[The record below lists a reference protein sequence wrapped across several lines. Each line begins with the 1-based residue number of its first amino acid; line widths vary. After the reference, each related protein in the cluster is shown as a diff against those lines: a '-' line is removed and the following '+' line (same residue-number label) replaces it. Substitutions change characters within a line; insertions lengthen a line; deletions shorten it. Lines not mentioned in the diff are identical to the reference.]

1 MGLKDVAKR
10 LAHSIGVEIRRVK
23 PPRPMTEQWTL
34 DPAEAAD
41 LDAHLLS
48 FARLHPHDCEPWSNP
63 ERARTYLTPKRIAS
77 YHDLLSTCGREGI
90 RFDGCAVADVGSGT
104 GYLLRLIHAA
114 APSASLVGFDTYRE
128 ITELA
133 RHLCPAARFH
143 ERDLFSLDG
152 QDLGEFDVVICM
164 EVLEHMI
171 DPEEALKRLLRMA
184 KPGGRLVLTVPNG
197 RTDTF
202 PPLELYPN
210 GTGYW
215 GHINFWSPESWRL
228 WLARN
233 LDGRGLCC
241 GSLLTGE
248 NYAIVQSAPPQ
259 GDIAAG

>member
-10 LAHSIGVEIRRVK
+10 LARSMGVEIRRVK
-23 PPRPMTEQWTL
+23 PPGPTIAQWTL
-34 DPAEAAD
+34 DPTEAAE
-41 LDAHLLS
+41 LDARLLS
-48 FARLHPHDCEPWSNP
+48 FARLHPYDCEPWSKP

-77 YHDLLSTCGREGI
+77 YHDLLSTCARQGI
-90 RFDGCAVADVGSGT
+90 AFDGRSVADVGSGT

-114 APSASLVGFDTYRE
+114 APSASLAGFDTYRE

-133 RHLCPAARFH
+133 RHLCPAACFH

-152 QDLGEFDVVICM
+152 QDLGAFDVVICM

-171 DPEEALKRLLRMA
+171 DPEEALRQLLRMA
-184 KPGGRLVLTVPNG
+184 TPGGQLLLTVPNG
-197 RTDTF
+197 RNDTF
-202 PPLELYPN
+202 PPLEPYPN

-233 LDGRGLCC
+233 LGGRTLCC
-241 GSLLTGE
+241 GSLATGE
-248 NYAIVQSAPPQ
+248 NYAIVQTTPSQ
-259 GDIAAG
+259 GDVAAG